1 MSMVEDA
8 QESANFPASHLL
20 SLGCHLGLP
29 LSLPW
34 CVVAGIS
41 DPLYLPSFQPSLSW
55 ALPAPQTLGF
65 QSHSIFCH
73 GHPKDETPPGLPPR
87 APQPCHTLA
96 FPFQFQGSKRLCPPT
111 PRCPQAALSSLKCLG
126 PQKGTAVSH
135 THSKQQ
141 LLYLGSR
148 INNSLSE
155 KGLSHL
161 PGKKTIRI
169 IHCIYPQLLYRAN
182 RDTSQ

>member
-1 MSMVEDA
+1 MSVVEDA

-29 LSLPW
+29 LSFPW

-65 QSHSIFCH
+65 QSHGISCH
-73 GHPKDETPPGLPPR
+73 GHPKDETPPGLSPTHLLSPSSFK
-87 APQPCHTLA
+87 APKD
-96 FPFQFQGSKRLCPPT
+96 FVPPT
-111 PRCPQAALSSLKCLG
+111 PCCPWAALSSLKCLG
-126 PQKGTAVSH
+126 PQQGTAVSH

-141 LLYLGSR
+141 LLYLDSR